1 MKRPVLKPDIK
12 LGAEPKRLAIL
23 GALLAVG
30 AVVYFINSSDAPS
43 NQAAA
48 RPTTLNP
55 PAVSVPSLPAKVPA
69 RPAQR
74 LPLRA
79 PGIGGQGGRG
89 STLQEFRPTLKP
101 KEGVDPTR
109 IDPTLKLAL
118 LARLKKVEAE
128 SAGRSLFD
136 FAAGPPPDA
145 PKVEIA
151 KVKPILP
158 GQASPGMI
166 GPVEPKP
173 PAPAPKPPPPPIP
186 LKFYGFN
193 TLKQGQKRAFF
204 LEGEDI
210 FVAGEGELI
219 KNRYKVVR
227 IGINSA
233 VVEDTTN
240 QNQQTLPLEAEQAS
254 G

>member
-1 MKRPVLKPDIK
+1 MKRSAFKPEMK
-12 LGAEPKRLAIL
+12 MGAEPKKLAFL
-23 GALLAVG
+23 GALAVVG
-30 AVVYFINSSDAPS
+30 VIVYFINSSDSPS
-43 NQAAA
+43 NQASA
-48 RPTTLNP
+48 RLASAPN
-55 PAVSVPSLPAKVPA
+55 PAVSVPSLPSRGPA

-74 LPLRA
+74 VPVRA
-79 PGIGGQGGRG
+79 PAIGGQSGRG
-89 STLQEFRPTLKP
+89 STLQEFRPSLKP
-101 KEGVDPTR
+101 KEGVDPSR

-118 LARLKKVEAE
+118 LAKLTKVEAE
-128 SAGRSLFD
+128 SGGRSLFD
-136 FAAGPPPDA
+136 FASGPPKDD
-145 PKVEIA
+145 PKMEIA

-158 GQASPGMI
+158 GQPPPGMI

-173 PAPAPKPPPPPIP
+173 PAPAPKPPPTPIP

-193 TLKQGQKRAFF
+193 TLKHGEKRAFF